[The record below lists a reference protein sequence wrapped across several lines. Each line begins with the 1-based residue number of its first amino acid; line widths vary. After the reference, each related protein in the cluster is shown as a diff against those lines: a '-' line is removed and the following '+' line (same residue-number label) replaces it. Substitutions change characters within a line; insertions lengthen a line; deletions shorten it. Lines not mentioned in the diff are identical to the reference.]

1 MRVFVVPVEHSDV
14 LVSPAGAEH
23 VTIDRVGVDT
33 VDGDL
38 LITLVLQ
45 QQDLVRLLLSGIN
58 QKHLASVN

>member
-1 MRVFVVPVEHSDV
+1 MRVFVVPVEHSDE
-14 LVSPAGAEH
+14 LVSSAGAEH

-58 QKHLASVN
+58 QKHLAADN